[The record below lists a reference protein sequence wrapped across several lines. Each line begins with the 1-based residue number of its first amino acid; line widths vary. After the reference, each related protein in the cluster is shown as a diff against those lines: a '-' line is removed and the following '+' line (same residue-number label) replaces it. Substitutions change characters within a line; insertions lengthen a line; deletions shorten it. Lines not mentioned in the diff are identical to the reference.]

1 MQLTDT
7 NGTAIEQSEHMIIHE
22 YYFSSTNTT
31 FPLRIL
37 LFLYGF
43 FFSKFLKIS
52 QNFSKFLKVNHC
64 NTKVVLLGQ
73 VKISQNFSKFLKI
86 SQNFSKSSQ
95 NFSKSSQNF
104 SKFLKVFSK
113 SRQKQGME
121 YKIPGKNM
129 ENHWTL
135 VLICDWCAAISEVA
149 SVIPSLLSS
158 FVFAMPASKRQR
170 IHQQMMNPLMMM
182 LPQMAAQMA
191 AMNQPLDEESGDE
204 AGTDVN
210 GTNVNGTNVNE
221 EKPERRAQPEQGQ
234 MSGAG
239 VQDKISSSVTF
250 LRQVPRC
257 RLAEGLEWLCKD
269 LDPSMT
275 HALTNVGLLALVFLC
290 TRLNPITRINDLRA
304 MVCIIVSNFFIFTSI
319 YMFEM
324 KHVFSMLV

>member
-1 MQLTDT
+1 
-7 NGTAIEQSEHMIIHE
+7 
-22 YYFSSTNTT
+22 
-31 FPLRIL
+31 
-37 LFLYGF
+37 
-43 FFSKFLKIS
+43 
-52 QNFSKFLKVNHC
+52 
-64 NTKVVLLGQ
+64 
-73 VKISQNFSKFLKI
+73 
-86 SQNFSKSSQ
+86 
-95 NFSKSSQNF
+95 
-104 SKFLKVFSK
+104 
-113 SRQKQGME
+113 
-121 YKIPGKNM
+121 M

-158 FVFAMPASKRQR
+158 FVFAMPAAKRQR

-204 AGTDVN
+204 AGTD
-210 GTNVNGTNVNE
+210 VNGTNVNE

-304 MVCIIVSNFFIFTSI
+304 MVCIIVSNFLYLHLFICL
-319 YMFEM
+319 
-324 KHVFSMLV
+324 K

>member
-1 MQLTDT
+1 
-7 NGTAIEQSEHMIIHE
+7 
-22 YYFSSTNTT
+22 
-31 FPLRIL
+31 
-37 LFLYGF
+37 
-43 FFSKFLKIS
+43 
-52 QNFSKFLKVNHC
+52 
-64 NTKVVLLGQ
+64 
-73 VKISQNFSKFLKI
+73 
-86 SQNFSKSSQ
+86 
-95 NFSKSSQNF
+95 
-104 SKFLKVFSK
+104 
-113 SRQKQGME
+113 
-121 YKIPGKNM
+121 M

-170 IHQQMMNPLMMM
+170 VHQQMMNPFMML

-191 AMNQPLDEESGDE
+191 AMNQPPDEESGDE

-319 YMFEM
+319 YMFKM